1 MKTLIVLIGGFFLLS
16 ASVNAQ
22 NVDKDQAKVESK
34 KVVLAK
40 RTPVKLQTIQ
50 PASSKTTT
58 TKKKEKK
65 AMKKTVALKPKK

>member
-1 MKTLIVLIGGFFLLS
+1 MLTELVVVGKVL
-16 ASVNAQ
+16 VY
-22 NVDKDQAKVESK
+22 KVESK